1 MQDPITPHND
11 PGDDKHN
18 AAPPANPMSQRE
30 TVDLDA
36 PTEPRASRWAWV
48 IDRNP
53 LFLLSGVF
61 MLGGCFLVSGAI
73 HDYDPAE
80 VGEGVVLMLLI
91 ALLVVLNVYE
101 FAVIW
106 LRIVLS
112 RSQKL
117 VRDTR
122 HLLGLAL
129 LLLVDAAFVYN
140 ETSIFKPEIGVAIA
154 AVASVLALIKAWWI
168 TRSLGIRPTR
178 AAAAVASISLAVM
191 YILPVL
197 VRLMAHDGFLS
208 QPMAML
214 VWCLLGAIV
223 AAYAAPTRWVSFR
236 DSIHPDHAQ
245 LQRLVAGGL
254 ILLPLVSLIGHASAL
269 LWVYENAFE
278 LSMLSPILLGLAAV
292 ILRQQD
298 RLGGPA
304 ASAKAATILVACAV
318 VPCLLP
324 ARELTYESLSYTW
337 LAFSPLRGVLIF
349 APIVLAWG
357 WWIAGRG
364 ALGAVLTVLPIPFAA
379 LGHTLSAMIGHAV
392 WLFETVVRWLPR
404 TQLQWG
410 ALAIT
415 AAFVCLAAGGL
426 ISWCRMSKG
435 RTPKVQQEPKA
446 SSSLP

>member
-1 MQDPITPHND
+1 MQDPIQPHNN
-11 PGDDKHN
+11 PGDDTRD
-18 AAPPANPMSQRE
+18 AAPPAVPMSQRE

-36 PTEPRASRWAWV
+36 PLEPRPSRWAWV
-48 IDRNP
+48 VDRNP

-73 HDYDPAE
+73 HAYDPAE
-80 VGEGVVLMLLI
+80 VGEGVVLTLLI

-106 LRIVLS
+106 LGIVLS
-112 RSQKL
+112 RSRRL

-154 AVASVLALIKAWWI
+154 AVASVLSLIKAWWI
-168 TRSLGIRPTR
+168 TRSLGILPTR
-178 AAAAVASISLAVM
+178 AGAAVISIGLAVM
-191 YILPVL
+191 YLLPVL

-214 VWCLLGAIV
+214 VWCLLGAVV
-223 AAYAAPTRWVSFR
+223 AAYAAPARWVSFR
-236 DSIHPDHAQ
+236 DSIHRDHLQ

-254 ILLPLVSLIGHASAL
+254 IILPLVSMVGHASAL

-278 LSMLSPILLGLAAV
+278 LSMFSPILLGLAAV

-298 RLGGPA
+298 RLGGPT
-304 ASAKAATILVACAV
+304 ASAKAATIMVACAV

-324 ARELTYESLSYTW
+324 TQELTYESVAYSW
-337 LAFSPLRGVLIF
+337 LAFSPLRGVLIL
-349 APIVLAWG
+349 APAVLAWG
-357 WWIAGRG
+357 WWITGRG
-364 ALGAVLTVLPIPFAA
+364 VLGAALTLLPLAFAA
-379 LGHTLSAMIGHAV
+379 LGHTVSAMIGHAV
-392 WLFETVVRWLPR
+392 WLFDSVLRWLPR

-426 ISWCRMSKG
+426 ISWCRMAKS
-435 RTPKVQQEPKA
+435 RTPKPQRPEA
-446 SSSLP
+446 SSGLP